1 MSSCFSYIFHP
12 HTVVLHQSIACLYH
26 ASMSSEERFYS
37 FVLWVRLDMAKS
49 KKSKEKNIVGNGV
62 TRRVIWKRICP
73 RDSAGTYSAVEGPS
87 PPAKSTNTVSP
98 THLAAAP
105 PSIVPTSQ
113 RVTHSFATQ
122 VACSQAA
129 FTPNTTSEALLTQQ
143 DLARSDE
150 PHEHQHQDG
159 T

>member
-1 MSSCFSYIFHP
+1 MASCFSYIFHP

-62 TRRVIWKRICP
+62 TRWVQRKMIFP
-73 RDSAGTYSAVEGPS
+73 RDSAGTYSGVEGPS

-98 THLAAAP
+98 AP
-105 PSIVPTSQ
+105 PAASSPSTISASQ
-113 RVTHSFATQ
+113 
-122 VACSQAA
+122 
-129 FTPNTTSEALLTQQ
+129 
-143 DLARSDE
+143 
-150 PHEHQHQDG
+150 
-159 T
+159 